1 MPLQCNGRKI
11 MDLSGIKLVVVDM
24 DGTLLNSRHEVS
36 HRFFDL
42 YDELRNKDVLFAAAS
57 GRQYDSII
65 DKLQPLGKE
74 ITVIA
79 ENGGF
84 AVHRGKEFVSTPLE
98 RHHKDLI
105 LKELDAIND
114 VHPVLC
120 SKFAAFL
127 SPRSELFLEQLA
139 EYYTHFQVIDNL
151 SDFEGE
157 VMKIAVYHDLGS
169 EAHIY
174 PYVKHLEGE
183 LKVKVSGECWVDV
196 SHPNANKG
204 YALNIL
210 QQKLK
215 ISPAE
220 TLVFGDYNN
229 DLEMLALSE
238 FSFAMANA
246 HPNVI
251 KAAKYQTLSND
262 AMGVE
267 KVLEEVLQSKS

>member
-1 MPLQCNGRKI
+1 
-11 MDLSGIKLVVVDM
+11 M

-36 HRFFDL
+36 SRFFDL
-42 YDELRNKDVLFAAAS
+42 YDELRKKDVLFAAAS

-84 AVHRGKEFVSTPLE
+84 AIHDGNEVVSTPLE
-98 RHHKDLI
+98 LHHKDVI
-105 LKELDAIND
+105 LKELAPIENA
-114 VHPVLC
+114 HPVLC

-127 SPRSELFLEQLA
+127 NPQSELFLSELR
-139 EYYTHFQVIDNL
+139 EYYTHFQIIERL
-151 SDFEGE
+151 SDYEGE
-157 VMKIAVYHDLGS
+157 VMKIAVYHDEGS
-169 EAHIY
+169 EKHIY
-174 PYVKHLEGE
+174 PYVKHLEGD
-183 LKVKVSGECWVDV
+183 LKVKVSGENWVDL
-196 SHPNANKG
+196 SHPDANKG
-204 YALNIL
+204 YALNII
-210 QQKLK
+210 QNKLGIK
-215 ISPAE
+215 PSE

-246 HPNVI
+246 HPNVL
-251 KAAKYQTLSND
+251 KAARYKTLSND

-267 KVLEEVLQSKS
+267 VVLEEVLQSKS

>member
-1 MPLQCNGRKI
+1 

-36 HRFFDL
+36 PLFFDL
-42 YDELRNKDVLFAAAS
+42 YDELRKKDVLFAAAS

-65 DKLQPLGKE
+65 DKLQPLAKE

-84 AVHRGKEFVSTPLE
+84 AIHEGKEVVSTPLE
-98 RHHKDLI
+98 LHHKNLI
-105 LKELDAIND
+105 LKELEPIDNA
-114 VHPVLC
+114 HPVLC

-127 SPRSELFLEQLA
+127 GPQSDLFLKQLR
-139 EYYTHFQVIDNL
+139 EYYTHFQVIDKL
-151 SDFEGE
+151 SDYEGE
-157 VMKIAVYHDLGS
+157 VMKIAVYHDQGS
-169 EAHIY
+169 EEHIY

-183 LKVKVSGECWVDV
+183 LKVKVSGENWVDV
-196 SHPNANKG
+196 SHPDANKG
-204 YALNIL
+204 YALKIIQN
-210 QQKLK
+210 KLG

-246 HPNVI
+246 HPNV
-251 KAAKYQTLSND
+251 KAAARFETLSND
-262 AMGVE
+262 DRGVE
-267 KVLEEVLQSKS
+267 HILEQLLAQLS

>member
-1 MPLQCNGRKI
+1 
-11 MDLSGIKLVVVDM
+11 MDLSNIKLVVADM

-36 HRFFDL
+36 RRFFEL
-42 YDELRNKDVLFAAAS
+42 YDELRKRNVLFAAAS

-84 AVHRGKEFVSTPLE
+84 AIHEGREIVSTPLE
-98 RHHKDLI
+98 HHHKDLI
-105 LKELDAIND
+105 LKELEPIDNA
-114 VHPVLC
+114 HPVLC

-127 SPRSELFLEQLA
+127 NPQSELFLEQLR

-151 SDFEGE
+151 ADYEGE
-157 VMKIAVYHDLGS
+157 VMKIAVYHDQGS
-169 EAHIY
+169 EEHIY
-174 PYVKHLEGE
+174 PYVKHLEGD
-183 LKVKVSGECWVDV
+183 LKVKVSGENWVDV

-204 YALNIL
+204 YALNII
-210 QQKLK
+210 QNKLG
-215 ISPAE
+215 IRPAE

-246 HPNVI
+246 HPNVLR
-251 KAAKYQTLSND
+251 AARYQTLSND
-262 AMGVE
+262 SMGVE
-267 KVLEEVLQSKS
+267 VVLEEVLQSKA